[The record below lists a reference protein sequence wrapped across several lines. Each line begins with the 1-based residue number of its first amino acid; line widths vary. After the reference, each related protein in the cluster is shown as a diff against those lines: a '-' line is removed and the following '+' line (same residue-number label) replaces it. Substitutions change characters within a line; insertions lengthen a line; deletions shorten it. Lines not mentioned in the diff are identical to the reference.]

1 MCNVSDKCTFGCS
14 RAVSRGYSHIYTYI
28 KLKIALHL
36 LKLIAPQIVCAD
48 DSKSAPISH
57 AT

>member
-1 MCNVSDKCTFGCS
+1 VGIGTFL
-14 RAVSRGYSHIYTYI
+14 HI

-36 LKLIAPQIVCAD
+36 LKLIAPQIVCAG